1 MRTLDEIRAELR
13 AMLPELRARYPVAG
27 LGVFGSYARGE
38 QREGSDVDL
47 LVDFD
52 GPIGI
57 FGFLELEE
65 EIGHRLGA
73 RVEMVTRPALKP
85 YIGEQVL
92 REVVP
97 V

>member
-13 AMLPELRARYPVAG
+13 AMLPKLRRRYPVAG

-38 QREGSDVDL
+38 QTAESDLDL

-52 GPIGI
+52 GPIGLFEFI
-57 FGFLELEE
+57 ELEE
-65 EIGHRLGA
+65 EIGQKLGI

-85 YIGEQVL
+85 YIAESIL
-92 REVVP
+92 RDVTP
-97 V
+97 I